1 MYTDEQ
7 IKAFY
12 KLGNNDLEVE
22 IRFQLVQDII
32 TDWIEKKPDNQLLDL
47 LYKSW
52 LQLLINWTD
61 KNQQLVQKDL
71 ELSREKRKL
80 AIIKAK
86 IKQQYEELQD

>member
-1 MYTDEQ
+1 MFTDEQ

>member
-32 TDWIEKKPDNQLLDL
+32 TDWLEKKPDNQLLDL

-61 KNQQLVQKDL
+61 KNQQLIQKDL

-80 AIIKAK
+80 AILKAK